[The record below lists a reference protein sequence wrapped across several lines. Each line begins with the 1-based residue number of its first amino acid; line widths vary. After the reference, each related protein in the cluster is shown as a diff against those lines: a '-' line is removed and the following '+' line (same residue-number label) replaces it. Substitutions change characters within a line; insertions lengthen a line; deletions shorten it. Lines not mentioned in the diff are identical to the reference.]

1 MEEKLLYAGKAKEM
15 WTTEDEDQLRG
26 VYLDQATQ
34 LNGKQKEHFAGKG
47 AAAHAISDLVFHYL
61 IDHGIETHF
70 IKKLSATEDLVE
82 KCAMVPLE
90 FVTRNTVAGHFA
102 SRFGLE
108 EGTALPQPVE
118 ENFYKDD
125 ELDDPFINESAAV
138 ALKMVTPAEFD
149 RCWAICRQVNQ
160 LLTPLFEKAG
170 MQLVDF
176 KLEFGRR
183 SRDNQIILADE
194 FSPDNCRLWDTTT
207 HHHLDKDVFRR
218 NLADLTTT
226 YQEVYARLQAALK
239 ED

>member
-1 MEEKLLYAGKAKEM
+1 M
-15 WTTEDEDQLRG
+15 
-26 VYLDQATQ
+26 
-34 LNGKQKEHFAGKG
+34 
-47 AAAHAISDLVFHYL
+47 

-149 RCWAICRQVNQ
+149 RCWAICRQVDQ

-207 HHHLDKDVFRR
+207 HYHLDKDVFRR

>member
-1 MEEKLLYAGKAKEM
+1 MEEKLLYAGKAKQM
-15 WTTEDEDQLRG
+15 WTTQDEDQLRV

-47 AAAHAISDLVFHYL
+47 EAAHAISDLIFHYL
-61 IDHGIETHF
+61 IDHGVETHL
-70 IKKLSATEDLVE
+70 IKKLSEKEDLVE
-82 KCAMVPLE
+82 KCAMIPLE

-108 EGTALPQPVE
+108 EGTPLSQPVE
-118 ENFYKDD
+118 ENFYKND

-138 ALKMVTPAEFD
+138 ALKMATEEELT

-160 LLTPLFEKAG
+160 LLTPLFKKAG
-170 MQLVDF
+170 MQLIDF

-183 SRDNQIILADE
+183 SRDQRVILADE
-194 FSPDNCRLWDTTT
+194 FSPDNCRLWDQKT
-207 HHHLDKDVFRR
+207 HHHMDKDVFRR

-226 YQEVYARLQAALK
+226 YQEVYSRLQSALE

>member
-15 WTTEDEDQLRG
+15 WATEDEDQLRV

-138 ALKMVTPAEFD
+138 ALKMVP
-149 RCWAICRQVNQ
+149 
-160 LLTPLFEKAG
+160 G
-170 MQLVDF
+170 
-176 KLEFGRR
+176 
-183 SRDNQIILADE
+183 
-194 FSPDNCRLWDTTT
+194 
-207 HHHLDKDVFRR
+207 
-218 NLADLTTT
+218 
-226 YQEVYARLQAALK
+226 
-239 ED
+239 